1 MGLFIGFVLVE
12 TARPLSD
19 SWPSADR
26 HPAGQLH
33 TALRASSFNSL
44 DESVKIKKAACGDP
58 FYLYWWRRRE
68 LNPRPSALCLPIYML
83 RHFFKLTLSLAEGQA
98 AWGESIWI

>member
-19 SWPSADR
+19 SWPSR
-26 HPAGQLH
+26 QTGILPANCTL
-33 TALRASSFNSL
+33 ALRASSFNSL

-83 RHFFKLTLSLAEGQA
+83 RHFF
-98 AWGESIWI
+98 